1 MRLPYYLSSSVGNSV
16 KPVQTTSPP
25 LPPLDKRR
33 IKVNVCEEMGIRI
46 LPNAILCWEII
57 YIQIPFALAPHQTKV
72 IPPHHI
78 LSIPFR
84 CIDGILHYRVIKL
97 YQ

>member
-16 KPVQTTSPP
+16 KPIQTTNSP

-46 LPNAILCWEII
+46 LPNAILWRGII
-57 YIQIPFALAPHQTKV
+57 CIQIPFALAHHQTKV
-72 IPPHHI
+72 ILPYHI
-78 LSIPFR
+78 PSPPFR
-84 CIDGILHYRVIKL
+84 CIDGILHYEVSRL

>member
-16 KPVQTTSPP
+16 KPIQTTNSP

-46 LPNAILCWEII
+46 LPNAVLCRGITC
-57 YIQIPFALAPHQTKV
+57 IQISFALAPHQTEV
-72 IPPHHI
+72 IPHTI
-78 LSIPFR
+78 SYLSLL
-84 CIDGILHYRVIKL
+84 GA
-97 YQ
+97 

>member
-16 KPVQTTSPP
+16 KPIQTTNSP

-46 LPNAILCWEII
+46 LPNAILCREII
-57 YIQIPFALAPHQTKV
+57 CIQIPFALAPHQTKV
-72 IPPHHI
+72 IPPYHI
-78 LSIPFR
+78 PSPPFR
-84 CIDGILHYRVIKL
+84 CIDGILRYEVSRL

>member
-16 KPVQTTSPP
+16 KPIQTTNSP

-46 LPNAILCWEII
+46 LPNAILWPGII
-57 YIQIPFALAPHQTKV
+57 CIQIPFALAPHQTKV
-72 IPPHHI
+72 ITPHHI

-84 CIDGILHYRVIKL
+84 CRYGILHCGVMAL